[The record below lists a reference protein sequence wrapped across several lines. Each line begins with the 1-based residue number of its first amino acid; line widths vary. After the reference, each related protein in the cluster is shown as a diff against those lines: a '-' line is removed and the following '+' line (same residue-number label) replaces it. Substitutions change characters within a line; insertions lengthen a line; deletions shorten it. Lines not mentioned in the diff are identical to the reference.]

1 MGVGVVGD
9 TPVGGALRRVRD
21 FVAARFDPRSHTGL
35 GLTLRLAAF
44 ALAIWA
50 FSGLLDAVLDNETL
64 ARIDRAVESWFHV
77 HSTPAGLA
85 IFEVVTRIGSLV
97 VDVVIG
103 LVALLLLY
111 RREYPLL
118 VTWLFANLGGK
129 LIEYVIKNTVHRTR
143 PQYAA
148 EFLNGVS
155 YSFPSGHT
163 MGSTI
168 CYLMLAYIIAAWPG
182 TSSRT
187 RWIAFVVAG
196 VVIFTVAFSRV
207 YLGVHYPSDV
217 AGGFAAG
224 MAWLTACGAT
234 RHVVMKGRA
243 FSRLDHDERASP
255 QLP

>member
-1 MGVGVVGD
+1 MGARMVGD
-9 TPVGGALRRVRD
+9 APVGGTPRRIRD

-64 ARIDRAVESWFHV
+64 VRIDRVVEAWFHV

-85 IFEVVTRIGSLV
+85 IFDAVTHLGSPVVG
-97 VDVVIG
+97 VVIG
-103 LVALLLLY
+103 LVALVLLVQ
-111 RREYPLL
+111 REYPLL
-118 VTWLFANLGGK
+118 ITWLFANLGGK

-148 EFLNGVS
+148 EFLNGAS

-168 CYLMLAYIIAAWPG
+168 CYLMLAYIVASRPG
-182 TSSRT
+182 TSPRT
-187 RWIAFVVAG
+187 RWIAFVLAAI
-196 VVIFTVAFSRV
+196 VIFAVAFSRV

-234 RHVVMKGRA
+234 RHVVMKGHA
-243 FSRLDHDERASP
+243 FSRLGHDE
-255 QLP
+255 

>member
-1 MGVGVVGD
+1 MVGY
-9 TPVGGALRRVRD
+9 TSLARRARD
-21 FVAARFDPRSHTGL
+21 FIAARFDPTSHTGL
-35 GLTLRLAAF
+35 GLTLRLVIF
-44 ALAIWA
+44 ALAVWV
-50 FSGLLDAVLDNETL
+50 FSGLLDAVLDNETI
-64 ARIDRAVESWFHV
+64 ARLDRVVESWFHV
-77 HSTPAGLA
+77 HSTAAGLA
-85 IFEVVTRIGSLV
+85 AFDVVTQFGSPV

-103 LVALLLLY
+103 AVALFLLY

-129 LIEYVIKNTVHRTR
+129 VIEYVIKNTVHRTR

-168 CYLMLAYIIAAWPG
+168 CYLMLAYIVGAWPG
-182 TSSRT
+182 ATPRR
-187 RWIAFVVAG
+187 RWVAFVVAA
-196 VVIFTVAFSRV
+196 VVIFAVAFSRV

-234 RHVVMKGRA
+234 RHLVMKGNA
-243 FSRLDHDERASP
+243 FSRLAETE
-255 QLP
+255 

>member
-1 MGVGVVGD
+1 MGPRVVRD
-9 TPVGGALRRVRD
+9 AALARRVRD
-21 FVAARFDPRSHTGL
+21 FIAARFDPRSHTGL
-35 GLTLRLAAF
+35 GLTLRLVAF
-44 ALAIWA
+44 ALAVWV
-50 FSGLLDAVLDNETL
+50 FSGLLDAVLDNETI
-64 ARIDRAVESWFHV
+64 ARVDRIVESWFHV
-77 HSTPAGLA
+77 HSTPTGLA
-85 IFEVVTRIGSLV
+85 IFDVVTQLGSPV

-103 LVALLLLY
+103 VVALFLLY

-129 LIEYVIKNTVHRTR
+129 VIEYVIKNTVHRTR

-148 EFLNGVS
+148 EFLHGVS

-168 CYLMLAYIIAAWPG
+168 CYLMLAYIVGAWPG
-182 TSSRT
+182 ATSRR
-187 RWIAFVVAG
+187 RWIAFVIASAL
-196 VVIFTVAFSRV
+196 ISAIAFSRV

-234 RHVVMKGRA
+234 RHLVMKGHA
-243 FSRLDHDERASP
+243 FSNLGEAE
-255 QLP
+255 

>member
-1 MGVGVVGD
+1 MGACVVRD
-9 TPVGGALRRVRD
+9 AAVARRVRD
-21 FVAARFDPRSHTGL
+21 FIAARFDPRSRTGL
-35 GLTLRLAAF
+35 GLTLRLAGF
-44 ALAIWA
+44 ALAVWV
-50 FSGLLDAVLDNETL
+50 FSGLLDAVLDNETI
-64 ARIDRAVESWFHV
+64 ARLDQVVESWFHV

-85 IFEVVTRIGSLV
+85 AFDVVTQLGSPV

-103 LVALLLLY
+103 AVALFLLY

-129 LIEYVIKNTVHRTR
+129 VIEYVLKNTVHRTR

-148 EFLNGVS
+148 EFLHGVS

-168 CYLMLAYIIAAWPG
+168 CYLMLAYIIGAWPG
-182 TSSRT
+182 ATSRR
-187 RWIAFVVAG
+187 RWMAFVVAAL
-196 VVIFTVAFSRV
+196 VISAVAFSRV

-234 RHVVMKGRA
+234 RHVVMRGRA
-243 FSRLDHDERASP
+243 FSNSDKIE
-255 QLP
+255 

>member
-1 MGVGVVGD
+1 MGDRVVRSA
-9 TPVGGALRRVRD
+9 TVTRRVRD
-21 FVAARFDPRSHTGL
+21 FIAARFDPRSHTGL

-44 ALAIWA
+44 ALAIWV
-50 FSGLLDAVLDNETL
+50 FSGLLDAVLDNETI
-64 ARIDRAVESWFHV
+64 ARIDRIVESWFHV

-85 IFEVVTRIGSLV
+85 IFDVVTQFGSPV

-103 LVALLLLY
+103 AVALFLLY

-129 LIEYVIKNTVHRTR
+129 IIEYVIKNTVHRTR

-148 EFLNGVS
+148 EFLHGVS

-168 CYLMLAYIIAAWPG
+168 CYLMLAYIIGAWPG
-182 TSSRT
+182 ATSRR
-187 RWIAFVVAG
+187 RWIAFVVAS
-196 VVIFTVAFSRV
+196 VLIFVIAFSRV

-234 RHVVMKGRA
+234 RHVVMRGRA
-243 FSRLDHDERASP
+243 FSNFDEIE
-255 QLP
+255 

>member
-1 MGVGVVGD
+1 MVGD
-9 TPVGGALRRVRD
+9 APVRGSLRRIRD

-44 ALAIWA
+44 ALAIWG
-50 FSGLLDAVLDNETL
+50 FSGLLDAVLDNATI
-64 ARIDRAVESWFHV
+64 ARLDRIVESWFHV

-85 IFEVVTRIGSLV
+85 IFDVVTQMGTPV
-97 VDVVIG
+97 VNVVIG

-129 LIEYVIKNTVHRTR
+129 LIEHVIKNTVHRTR

-168 CYLMLAYIIAAWPG
+168 CYLMLAYIIAARPG
-182 TSSRT
+182 ASSRT

-196 VVIFTVAFSRV
+196 VVIFAVAFSRV

-224 MAWLTACGAT
+224 LAWLTACGAT
-234 RHVVMKGRA
+234 RHLVMKGHA
-243 FSRLDHDERASP
+243 FSRLDRDKGAAR

>member
-1 MGVGVVGD
+1 
-9 TPVGGALRRVRD
+9 VR
-21 FVAARFDPRSHTGL
+21 
-35 GLTLRLAAF
+35 
-44 ALAIWA
+44 
-50 FSGLLDAVLDNETL
+50 LDRT
-64 ARIDRAVESWFHV
+64 VESWFHV

-85 IFEVVTRIGSLV
+85 IFDVVTQIGSPV
-97 VDVVIG
+97 VDVVIAA
-103 LVALLLLY
+103 VALVLLD

-118 VTWLFANLGGK
+118 ITWLFANLGGK
-129 LIEYVIKNTVHRTR
+129 AIEYMIKNTIHRTR

-168 CYLMLAYIIAAWPG
+168 CYLMLAYIVAARPG
-182 TSSRT
+182 ASSRT
-187 RWIAFVVAG
+187 RWIAFIVAALL
-196 VVIFTVAFSRV
+196 IFAVAFSRV

-234 RHVVMKGRA
+234 RHVVMKGHA
-243 FSRLDHDERASP
+243 FSRLDTEE
-255 QLP
+255 

>member
-1 MGVGVVGD
+1 MVRD
-9 TPVGGALRRVRD
+9 SALARVRD
-21 FVAARFDPRSHTGL
+21 FVAARLDPKSHLGL
-35 GLTLRLAAF
+35 GLTLRLAGF

-64 ARIDRAVESWFHV
+64 VRIDRVVEAWFHV
-77 HSTPAGLA
+77 HSTPAGLS
-85 IFEVVTRIGSLV
+85 IFNVLTQIGSPV
-97 VDVVIG
+97 VDVLIG
-103 LVALLLLY
+103 LVALVLLY

-168 CYLMLAYIIAAWPG
+168 CYLMLAYIVAARPG
-182 TSSRT
+182 ATSRT
-187 RWIAFVVAG
+187 RWIAFVAAVA
-196 VVIFTVAFSRV
+196 IIITVAFSRV
-207 YLGVHYPSDV
+207 YLGVHYPTDV

-224 MAWLTACGAT
+224 MAWLTACGAA

-243 FSRLDHDERASP
+243 FSRLDTKV
-255 QLP
+255 

>member
-1 MGVGVVGD
+1 MGAGVVRD
-9 TPVGGALRRVRD
+9 ATVTQRVRD
-21 FVAARFDPRSHTGL
+21 FIAARFDPRSHKGL
-35 GLTLRLAAF
+35 GLTLRLAGF
-44 ALAIWA
+44 AIAVWV

-64 ARIDRAVESWFHV
+64 VRVDRIVEGWFHV

-85 IFEVVTRIGSLV
+85 IFDVVTQIGSPV
-97 VDVVIG
+97 VDVLIG
-103 LVALLLLY
+103 VVALALLY

-129 LIEYVIKNTVHRTR
+129 AIEYVIKNTVHRTR

-148 EFLNGVS
+148 EFLNGAS

-168 CYLMLAYIIAAWPG
+168 CYLMLAYMVAAWPG
-182 TSSRT
+182 ATARL
-187 RWIAFVVAG
+187 RWAAFVVAG
-196 VVIFTVAFSRV
+196 VVIFAVAFSRV

-224 MAWLTACGAT
+224 LAWLTACGAT

-243 FSRLDHDERASP
+243 FSGLDAGE
-255 QLP
+255 

>member
-1 MGVGVVGD
+1 VGPGVVGNTAIAGSD
-9 TPVGGALRRVRD
+9 FRRVRD
-21 FVAARFDPRSHTGL
+21 FIAARLDPKSHLGL
-35 GLTLRLAAF
+35 GLTLRLAGF
-44 ALAIWA
+44 ALAIWL

-64 ARIDRAVESWFHV
+64 VRTDRVVESWFHV
-77 HSTPAGLA
+77 HSTPAGLS
-85 IFEVVTRIGSLV
+85 IFEVVTQVGSPV
-97 VDVVIG
+97 VDVAIG
-103 LVALLLLY
+103 VVALFLLY

-129 LIEYVIKNTVHRTR
+129 LLEYIIKNSVHRTR

-168 CYLMLAYIIAAWPG
+168 CYLLLAYIVAARPG
-182 TSSRT
+182 VTTRA
-187 RWIAFVVAG
+187 RWIAFVAAAT
-196 VVIFTVAFSRV
+196 VILAVAFSRV

-234 RHVVMKGRA
+234 RHLVTKGRP
-243 FSRLDHDERASP
+243 FTRLREDA
-255 QLP
+255 

>member
-1 MGVGVVGD
+1 MGACVVRD
-9 TPVGGALRRVRD
+9 SALARRVRD
-21 FVAARFDPRSHTGL
+21 FIVARFDPGSHTGL
-35 GLTLRLAAF
+35 GLTLRLAGF
-44 ALAIWA
+44 ALAVWV
-50 FSGLLDAVLDNETL
+50 FSGLLDAVLDNETI
-64 ARIDRAVESWFHV
+64 ARLDQIVESWFHV

-85 IFEVVTRIGSLV
+85 AFDIVTQLGSPV

-103 LVALLLLY
+103 AVALFLVH

-118 VTWLFANLGGK
+118 VAWLFANLGGK
-129 LIEYVIKNTVHRTR
+129 VIEYVIKNTVHRTR

-148 EFLNGVS
+148 EFLHGVS

-168 CYLMLAYIIAAWPG
+168 CYLMLAYIIGAWPG
-182 TSSRT
+182 ATSRR
-187 RWIAFVVAG
+187 RWIAFVVAA
-196 VVIFTVAFSRV
+196 VVIVAVAFSRV

-234 RHVVMKGRA
+234 RHVVMRGRA
-243 FSRLDHDERASP
+243 FSNVDEIE
-255 QLP
+255 

>member
-1 MGVGVVGD
+1 MGACVVRD
-9 TPVGGALRRVRD
+9 PAIARRVRD
-21 FVAARFDPRSHTGL
+21 FIAARFDPRSHTGL
-35 GLTLRLAAF
+35 GLTLRLAGF
-44 ALAIWA
+44 ALAVWV
-50 FSGLLDAVLDNETL
+50 FSGLLDAVLDNETI
-64 ARIDRAVESWFHV
+64 ARLDQIVESWFHV

-85 IFEVVTRIGSLV
+85 AFDVVTQLGSPV

-103 LVALLLLY
+103 AVALFLLI

-129 LIEYVIKNTVHRTR
+129 VVEYVIKNTVHRTR

-148 EFLNGVS
+148 EFLHGVS

-168 CYLMLAYIIAAWPG
+168 CYLMLAYIIGAWPG
-182 TSSRT
+182 ATTRR
-187 RWIAFVVAG
+187 RWIAFVVAAL
-196 VVIFTVAFSRV
+196 VICAVAFSRV

-234 RHVVMKGRA
+234 RHVVMKGHA
-243 FSRLDHDERASP
+243 FSRLGKAE
-255 QLP
+255 

>member
-1 MGVGVVGD
+1 MVGD
-9 TPVGGALRRVRD
+9 APIAASLRRVRD

-35 GLTLRLAAF
+35 GLTLRLGGF
-44 ALAIWA
+44 ALAVWV
-50 FSGLLDAVLDNETL
+50 FSGLLDAVLDNATI
-64 ARIDRAVESWFHV
+64 ARLDRAIEAWFHV
-77 HSTPAGLA
+77 HSTPVGRS
-85 IFEVVTRIGSLV
+85 IFYVVTQLGSPV

-103 LVALLLLY
+103 LVALFLLF

-129 LIEYVIKNTVHRTR
+129 LIEYVLKNTVHRTR

-148 EFLNGVS
+148 EFLNGAS

-168 CYLMLAYIIAAWPG
+168 CYLMLAYMVAARPG
-182 TSSRT
+182 TTPRI
-187 RWIAFVVAG
+187 RWIAFVVAAIII
-196 VVIFTVAFSRV
+196 VTVAFSRV

-234 RHVVMKGRA
+234 RQLVMKGHV
-243 FSRLDHDERASP
+243 FSRLEREQRRAD

>member
-1 MGVGVVGD
+1 MGGRVVGHSSL
-9 TPVGGALRRVRD
+9 TRRARD
-21 FVAARFDPRSHTGL
+21 FIAARFDPRSHTGL
-35 GLTLRLAAF
+35 GLTLRLAGF
-44 ALAIWA
+44 ALAVWA
-50 FSGLLDAVLDNETL
+50 FSGLLDAVLDNATI
-64 ARIDRAVESWFHV
+64 ARLDRIVESWFHV
-77 HSTPAGLA
+77 HSTAAGLEA
-85 IFEVVTRIGSLV
+85 FDVVTQLGSPV

-103 LVALLLLY
+103 VVALFLLY
-111 RREYPLL
+111 RRAYPLL

-129 LIEYVIKNTVHRTR
+129 VIEYVIKNTVHRTR

-168 CYLMLAYIIAAWPG
+168 CYLMLAYIVAEWPG
-182 TSSRT
+182 ATSRR
-187 RWIAFVVAG
+187 RWIAFIAAAVLIVA
-196 VVIFTVAFSRV
+196 IAFSRV

-234 RHVVMKGRA
+234 RHLVTKGRA
-243 FSRLDHDERASP
+243 FSRFNEGE
-255 QLP
+255 

>member
-1 MGVGVVGD
+1 MGAAGPPDEGRSV
-9 TPVGGALRRVRD
+9 LRRVRD

-35 GLTLRLAAF
+35 GLTLRLAGF
-44 ALAIWA
+44 ALAIWV
-50 FSGLLDAVLDNETL
+50 FRGLLDAVLDNETVVRL
-64 ARIDRAVESWFHV
+64 DRIVESWFHV
-77 HSTPAGLA
+77 HSTAAGLA
-85 IFEVVTRIGSLV
+85 VFHVVTQLGSPV

-103 LVALLLLY
+103 AVALFLLY

-118 VTWLFANLGGK
+118 VTWLVANLGGK
-129 LIEYVIKNTVHRTR
+129 VIEYVIKNSVHRTR

-168 CYLMLAYIIAAWPG
+168 CYLMLAYIVGAWPG
-182 TSSRT
+182 TTPRR
-187 RWIAFVVAG
+187 RWLAFVVAA
-196 VVIFTVAFSRV
+196 VVICTVAFSRI

-234 RHVVMKGRA
+234 RHLVMKGKA
-243 FSRLDHDERASP
+243 FSRVGEAE
-255 QLP
+255 

>member
-1 MGVGVVGD
+1 VF
-9 TPVGGALRRVRD
+9 RRVRD
-21 FVAARFDPRSHTGL
+21 FVAARLDPKSHLGL
-35 GLTLRLAAF
+35 GLTLRLAGF

-64 ARIDRAVESWFHV
+64 VRIDRVVEAWFHV
-77 HSTPAGLA
+77 HSTPAGLS
-85 IFEVVTRIGSLV
+85 IFNVVTQIGLPV
-97 VDVVIG
+97 ADVVIG
-103 LVALLLLY
+103 LVALALLY

-118 VTWLFANLGGK
+118 VAWLFANLGGK

-168 CYLMLAYIIAAWPG
+168 CYLMLAYIVAARPG
-182 TSSRT
+182 ATSRT
-187 RWIAFVVAG
+187 RWIAFGVAAAI
-196 VVIFTVAFSRV
+196 IFIVAFSRV
-207 YLGVHYPSDV
+207 YLGVHYPTDV

-243 FSRLDHDERASP
+243 FLRLDAEE
-255 QLP
+255 

>member
-1 MGVGVVGD
+1 MGAGMVRD
-9 TPVGGALRRVRD
+9 NTIARVRD
-21 FVAARFDPRSHTGL
+21 FIVARLDPKSHLGL
-35 GLTLRLAAF
+35 GLTLRLVGF

-50 FSGLLDAVLDNETL
+50 FSGLVDAVLDNETL
-64 ARIDRAVESWFHV
+64 VRMDRVVEAWFHN
-77 HSTPAGLA
+77 HSTPVGLS
-85 IFEVVTRIGSLV
+85 IFNVVTQIGSPV
-97 VDVVIG
+97 VYVLIG
-103 LVALLLLY
+103 LVALVLLH

-129 LIEYVIKNTVHRTR
+129 VIEYVIKNTVHRTR

-168 CYLMLAYIIAAWPG
+168 CYLMLAYIIAARPG
-182 TSSRT
+182 ATSRT
-187 RWIAFVVAG
+187 RWIAFVAAA

-207 YLGVHYPSDV
+207 YLGVHYPTDV

-234 RHVVMKGRA
+234 RHVVMRGRA
-243 FSRLDHDERASP
+243 FSRLDAEE
-255 QLP
+255 